1 MVFRDLPMVSNMIV
15 LDQLRTSMRRFIIL
29 VAICILVVSRA
40 NGARPELLD
49 KVNITGI
56 DFFQKGKLVKVVT
69 DDAPVRIRAYLRA
82 REIMP
87 EFKGKFLLIFSLDRS
102 TLATFPISDILYTPF
117 VDYLWEKPTS
127 GVHSI
132 GASLSTAAG
141 AGETVYCQILVE
153 EVKPVLKI
161 NSLEIDTSRRLK
173 VSDKVKF
180 FLFVSNDSE
189 KPILPDDFVARL
201 ELRCKEPERT
211 ILLNVE
217 SLPRISP
224 KAHNISLGPVEWMVE
239 DGNWLVYPQILPRVV
254 GNRKVIEVVQT
265 EDIFLDLRIG
275 ESRPDLVVDF
285 SLSPA
290 SPYMGEKADIL
301 VNLENIGDLPCEKYQ
316 LFLYIDG
323 KRKGSITEGPTI
335 SSGKTK
341 NFQFEWTAERGTH
354 YLKVS
359 APYEFDQRG
368 FLTKAELPLT
378 VEAGIDVLPII
389 LSWKPADPQSGDV
402 VTISARVENSGVS
415 AIIPWREDAEAG
427 YKAILSVNGI
437 EKQAISGDEIKPGE
451 SSDFEFAWQA
461 EEGEHLL
468 KFSFLYI
475 PGQDIEP
482 LSWSGQKSIR
492 VAPPPRLVCV
502 RDDWTPNP
510 PTEGDIVSVSLVVK
524 NDGGGMAR
532 LWDEQEMVGYKI
544 LFLFGSERREA
555 TKRIPPG
562 KEVTFSFRWSVGK
575 AGEYPVKVLFIHPS
589 GKEIAKPYTGNLYVL
604 SPEPIDELDRDTL
617 KFMEKRAKKKAS
629 LYRALV
635 KNLDGFFS
643 PPHSKLRKLAVK
655 STKIALD
662 LVDSILEERQ
672 GLSLSG
678 INLSGED
685 LEKASKNLQQILENI
700 ARIDWSA
707 TFPLGGKVDSEYASL
722 REYVSRSF
730 FSENGIARFVENET
744 EGFRQMEANI
754 VAVKEGE
761 NRPYPDAKNGLLKV
775 LKAEEKLAT
784 DVSQDLDKDKS
795 QFVFLK
801 KQAEKEKRAE
811 IQLRVLYSMVNI
823 LRSEGERAR
832 ELEKELYQ
840 R

>member
-1 MVFRDLPMVSNMIV
+1 
-15 LDQLRTSMRRFIIL
+15 MRRFLIL
-29 VAICILVVSRA
+29 VAIFILVVPRT
-40 NGARPELLD
+40 NGASPGLLD
-49 KVNITGI
+49 KVKITGI

-69 DDAPVRIRAYLRA
+69 DDAPVRIRAYLQA
-82 REIMP
+82 KEIAP
-87 EFKGKFLLIFSLDRS
+87 EFKDKFLLIFFLDRS
-102 TLATFPISDILYTPF
+102 TVATFPIADILYTPF

-127 GVHSI
+127 GLHSI
-132 GASLSTAAG
+132 GASFSTAAG
-141 AGETVYCQILVE
+141 AGETVYYQIFVE

-161 NSLEIDTSRRLK
+161 NSLEIDTSRRLE
-173 VSDKVKF
+173 VGDKVRF

-211 ILLNVE
+211 IILNLE

-224 KAHNISLGPVEWMVE
+224 KAHNVSLGPVEWMVE

-254 GNRKVIEVVQT
+254 NNRKVIEVAQT

-290 SPYMGEKADIL
+290 SPYMGEEAEIL
-301 VNLENIGDLPCEKYQ
+301 VRLENIGNLPCEKYQ
-316 LFLYIDG
+316 LFLYVDG
-323 KRKGSITEGPTI
+323 KRKGSITAGTTI
-335 SSGKTK
+335 FPGKTK

-378 VEAGIDVLPII
+378 VAAGIDVVPVI
-389 LSWKPADPQSGDV
+389 LSWKPAEPQSGDV
-402 VTISARVENSGVS
+402 VTILAGVENRGIS
-415 AIIPWREDAEAG
+415 AITPWHEDAEAG
-427 YKAILSVNGI
+427 YRAIFSVNGI
-437 EKQAISGDEIKPGE
+437 EKDVISGDEIKPGE
-451 SSDFEFAWQA
+451 KGDFEFTWQA

-468 KFSFLYI
+468 KFTFLYI
-475 PGQDIEP
+475 PAQNIEP
-482 LSWSGQKSIR
+482 LLWSREKSIR

-524 NDGGGMAR
+524 NDGEGMAR
-532 LWDEQEMVGYKI
+532 LWDEQEMAGYKM
-544 LFLFGSERREA
+544 LFLFGSERRET

-575 AGEYPVKVLFIHPS
+575 AGEYPVKILFIHPS
-589 GKEIAKPYTGNLYVL
+589 GKEIAKPYTGTLYVL

-617 KFMEKRAKKKAS
+617 KFMEKRAKRKAS
-629 LYRALV
+629 HYRALV
-635 KNLDGFFS
+635 KNLEGFFY
-643 PPHSKLRKLAVK
+643 PPHYKLKKLAMK
-655 STKIALD
+655 STKITLT

-672 GLSLSG
+672 GFPFSG

-685 LEKASKNLQQILENI
+685 LEKASKNLQEILEDI
-700 ARIDWSA
+700 ARIDWDA
-707 TFPLGGKVDSEYASL
+707 TFPLEGKVDSEYASL

-730 FSENGIARFVENET
+730 FSENGIARFVEKET

-754 VAVKEGE
+754 AAVKEGE
-761 NRPYPDAKNGLLKV
+761 SRPYPDAKNELLKV

-784 DVSQDLDKDKS
+784 DVSQDFGEDKA

-801 KQAEKEKRAE
+801 KQAEKEKRSE
-811 IQLRVLYSMVNI
+811 VQLRVIYSMVNI

-832 ELEKELYQ
+832 KLEKELYQ